1 MAFCE
6 NCGRPLAEGEV
17 CNCTQGQTGNMPNQP
32 GNAGTAKKG
41 KKGLLIAILVLIVA
55 VAGGVA
61 IILNLTNSY
70 KKPVDKIV
78 SLANKRTTKLD
89 SIASAV
95 LPDFATSSYKK
106 AVKILKSSD
115 DFAEAFDSAEESI
128 SELYDEFDDE
138 YDDGWKVKFDC
149 ADKEK
154 FDSDEL
160 ENADYKYSALY
171 SSYFESIC
179 DDIKDYDKYDYEDI
193 ADSLG
198 ISKSKAKDLCKV
210 AINFMNEFK
219 NAKVTAG
226 YTLTGRVVVNDK
238 SGDTIWKSDKM
249 ALKVIKLNG
258 DWMIDYLSLMSD
270 EGISI
275 WDLESMIG
283 NFY

>member
-95 LPDFATSSYKK
+95 LPDFAMSSYKK

-149 ADKEK
+149 ADKE
-154 FDSDEL
+154 
-160 ENADYKYSALY
+160 
-171 SSYFESIC
+171 SSILT
-179 DDIKDYDKYDYEDI
+179 
-193 ADSLG
+193 SLRMQITNTQHSTAVILNQYAMILRIT
-198 ISKSKAKDLCKV
+198 ISMTTK
-210 AINFMNEFK
+210 
-219 NAKVTAG
+219 T
-226 YTLTGRVVVNDK
+226 
-238 SGDTIWKSDKM
+238 
-249 ALKVIKLNG
+249 
-258 DWMIDYLSLMSD
+258 SL
-270 EGISI
+270 IH
-275 WDLESMIG
+275 LESPSQRQRI
-283 NFY
+283 YARLQ